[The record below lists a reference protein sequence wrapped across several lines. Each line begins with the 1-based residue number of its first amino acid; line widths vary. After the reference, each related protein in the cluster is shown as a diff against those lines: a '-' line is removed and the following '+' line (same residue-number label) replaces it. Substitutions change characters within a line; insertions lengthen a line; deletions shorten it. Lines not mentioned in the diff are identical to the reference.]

1 MAGMIQEPVLSK
13 AAERS
18 SGAISY
24 SVYAYSLMAGEVLC
38 PGGTRRF
45 MVNH

>member
-13 AAERS
+13 AAEMG

-24 SVYAYSLMAGEVLC
+24 SVYAYSLAVSQVLC
-38 PGGTRRF
+38 PRW
-45 MVNH
+45 